1 MMVINPWYLYK
12 LLTTPYDVVHVV
24 MPANL
29 SGMWILAAFKVLR
42 CVKRQSKPAL
52 VVSWHCNIV
61 DYIQHFSIGPLRFLA
76 YFFFFQLFGMLP
88 LISDRILTPTR
99 KSEPRIVNLWKRS
112 NGKLC
117 SGVCFTGV
125 NKSEFS
131 PDSKNTK
138 WGSTWQMAKEKF
150 LVNEN
155 KKYLLVCVGRL
166 SPEKGVDELIKT
178 LPMLKDCA
186 LWLVGDGPFRPV
198 SVFVS
203 VHCVDAVVQ
212 LELTLLCLI
221 LYHRSWKGL
230 LVT

>member
-1 MMVINPWYLYK
+1 M
-12 LLTTPYDVVHVV
+12 
-24 MPANL
+24 
-29 SGMWILAAFKVLR
+29 
-42 CVKRQSKPAL
+42 
-52 VVSWHCNIV
+52 
-61 DYIQHFSIGPLRFLA
+61 
-76 YFFFFQLFGMLP
+76 
-88 LISDRILTPTR
+88 
-99 KSEPRIVNLWKRS
+99 
-112 NGKLC
+112 
-117 SGVCFTGV
+117 
-125 NKSEFS
+125 
-131 PDSKNTK
+131 
-138 WGSTWQMAKEKF
+138 
-150 LVNEN
+150 NEN